1 MAKFALIGN
10 PIAHSKSP
18 ALFKAAYPGSHHTY
32 SLLEAPTCRE
42 AMERFTQEGYSGCNV
57 TSPFKDEVMQYVS
70 LPDKISST
78 IGSANTIIC
87 KEGKLYSYNT
97 DYYGVK
103 ETLADFF
110 RNTGY
115 SFKSSTPTA
124 PAVGAGG
131 AGKAAALVVG
141 AGGAGKAAALV
152 VGAGGAGK
160 AAALA
165 VRDMGMEVFLANR
178 SSDAAAPYAAKIG
191 AEYIPLEKIPL
202 VLPHTGIIIYNL
214 SMEIPQLKNADLAG
228 KVVFEANYAHP
239 NLASSNASCYISGRY
254 WLYNQAIPAYRL
266 FTSEEPCTCA
276 MRQVIGL

>member
-32 SLLEAPTCRE
+32 TLLEAPTCRE

-103 ETLADFF
+103 ETLADFL
-110 RNTGY
+110 RNTGH
-115 SFKSSTPTA
+115 SFRSSNPTS
-124 PAVGAGG
+124 PVVGAGG

-178 SSDAAAPYAAKIG
+178 SSDAAAPYAAKTG

-202 VLPHTGIIIYNL
+202 VLPQTGIIIYNL

-254 WLYNQAIPAYRL
+254 WLYNQAIPAYKL

>member
-32 SLLEAPTCRE
+32 TLLEAPTCRE
-42 AMERFTQEGYSGCNV
+42 AMERFTQEGYTGCNV
-57 TSPFKDEVMQYVS
+57 TSPFKDEVMQFVS

-103 ETLADFF
+103 ETLADFLRDTGHSF
-110 RNTGY
+110 R
-115 SFKSSTPTA
+115 SSTPTS

-152 VGAGGAGK
+152 IGAGGAGK

-165 VRDMGMEVFLANR
+165 VCDMGMEVFLANR
-178 SSDAAAPYAAKIG
+178 SSDAAAPYAARIG

-214 SMEIPQLKNADLAG
+214 SIEIPQLKNADLAG

>member
-32 SLLEAPTCRE
+32 TLLEAPTCRE

-103 ETLADFF
+103 ETLADFL
-110 RNTGY
+110 RNTGH
-115 SFKSSTPTA
+115 SFKSSTPT
-124 PAVGAGG
+124 
-131 AGKAAALVVG
+131 
-141 AGGAGKAAALV
+141 ALV

-178 SSDAAAPYAAKIG
+178 SSDAAAPYAARIG

-202 VLPHTGIIIYNL
+202 VLPQTGIIIYNL

-266 FTSEEPCTCA
+266 FSSEEPCTCA

>member
-32 SLLEAPTCRE
+32 TLLEAPTCRE
-42 AMERFTQEGYSGCNV
+42 AMERFTQEGYTGCNV

-78 IGSANTIIC
+78 LGSANTIIS
-87 KEGKLYSYNT
+87 KEGRLYSYNT

-103 ETLADFF
+103 ETLADFLKK
-110 RNTGY
+110 GEC
-115 SFKSSTPTA
+115 SLDGSTPTA
-124 PAVGAGG
+124 
-131 AGKAAALVVG
+131 LVI
-141 AGGAGKAAALV
+141 
-152 VGAGGAGK
+152 GAGGAGK

-165 VRDMGMEVFLANR
+165 VCDMGMKVFLANR
-178 SSDAAAPYAAKIG
+178 SSDAAAPYAARIG
-191 AEYIPLEKIPL
+191 AEYIPLERIPL
-202 VLPHTGIIIYNL
+202 VLPQTGIIIYNL

-239 NLASSNASCYISGRY
+239 NLASSNASCYINGRY

-266 FTSEEPCTCA
+266 FTGQEPCTSA
-276 MRQVIGL
+276 MRQVTGV

>member
-32 SLLEAPTCRE
+32 TLLEAPTCRE

-131 AGKAAALVVG
+131 TGKAAALVVG

-202 VLPHTGIIIYNL
+202 VLPQTGIIIYNL

-254 WLYNQAIPAYRL
+254 WLYNQAIPAYKL

>member
-103 ETLADFF
+103 ETLADFL
-110 RNTGY
+110 RDTGY
-115 SFKSSTPTA
+115 SFKGSTPTA

-178 SSDAAAPYAAKIG
+178 SSDAAAPYAARIG

-202 VLPHTGIIIYNL
+202 VLPQTGIIIYNL

-254 WLYNQAIPAYRL
+254 WLYNQAIPAYKL

>member
-32 SLLEAPTCRE
+32 TLLEAPTCRE

-87 KEGKLYSYNT
+87 KEGKFYSYNT

-103 ETLADFF
+103 ETLADFLKDREYNF
-110 RNTGY
+110 NG
-115 SFKSSTPTA
+115 STTT
-124 PAVGAGG
+124 
-131 AGKAAALVVG
+131 
-141 AGGAGKAAALV
+141 ALV

-178 SSDAAAPYAAKIG
+178 SSNAAAPYAARIG

-202 VLPHTGIIIYNL
+202 VLPQTGIIIYNL